1 MVVGGSALAV
11 IAFLLAARLRRHQEE
26 TQDPTRAEASD
37 DRL

>member
-1 MVVGGSALAV
+1 
-11 IAFLLAARLRRHQEE
+11 LAARLRRHQEE